1 MATAL
6 WPMFSGCQYKTDTH
20 RTGSGRQEGWAA
32 LLSHGHAHS
41 TSVRCGENQNSAL
54 GRTEPVVVGLSSA
67 NFGHSTGRRE
77 SPTIL
82 TSGSVQSPSK
92 NQLRTMHASYNIFLA
107 VGILFVGVLRAIRC
121 RNAKARG
128 LSPAQFALENGASVQ
143 KLLATGKQ
151 MRWLGRILFVFP
163 FVLGVGLAIHPK
175 SPSSV
180 LAAEFAALVVIFGV
194 LGLLF
199 LWVARKNE
207 ALAREIERLPSGV

>member
-1 MATAL
+1 VLPTA
-6 WPMFSGCQYKTDTH
+6 D
-20 RTGSGRQEGWAA
+20 RQSAA
-32 LLSHGHAHS
+32 S
-41 TSVRCGENQNSAL
+41 
-54 GRTEPVVVGLSSA
+54 
-67 NFGHSTGRRE
+67 FGHSTGRRE

-82 TSGSVQSPSK
+82 TSCSVQSPSK

-107 VGILFVGVLRAIRC
+107 VGILFVGVLRAIRW

-128 LSPAQFALENGASVQ
+128 VSPAQFALENGASVQ

-151 MRWLGRILFVFP
+151 MRLLGRILFVFP

-194 LGLLF
+194 LGLIF
-199 LWVARKNE
+199 LWVARRNE
-207 ALAREIERLPSGV
+207 ALAREIGRLPSGV